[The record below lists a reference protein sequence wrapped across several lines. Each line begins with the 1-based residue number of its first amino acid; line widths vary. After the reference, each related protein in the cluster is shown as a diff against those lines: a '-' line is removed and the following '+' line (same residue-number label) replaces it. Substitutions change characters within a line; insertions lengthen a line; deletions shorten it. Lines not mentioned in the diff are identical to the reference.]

1 MNSHYNNNGQTLD
14 VVTWAKSQGLDVEG
28 FCRINALKYLTR
40 AGKKKGESKEKDYK
54 KALDYVHYLV
64 HGSFIKQQHTMV
76 ENHDFGKQTTFDDLI
91 EHVTQWAK
99 DKKILSALNVRGQM
113 IKVVEEVG
121 ELSGALLKSNKAGI
135 IDGLGDSFVTLI
147 ILAKQLDLDPT
158 ECLQAAWDE
167 IKNRT
172 GKTKGGVFVKD

>member
-1 MNSHYNNNGQTLD
+1 MSNHYNNNGKTLD

-64 HGSFIKQQHTMV
+64 HGSFIKQKPMA
-76 ENHDFGKQTTFDDLI
+76 ENHDFGKQPTFDELI

-99 DKKILSALNVRGQM
+99 DKNILSSLNVRGQIM
-113 IKVVEEVG
+113 KVMEEVG
-121 ELSGALLKSNKAGI
+121 ELSGAILKGNKAGI
-135 IDGLGDSFVTLI
+135 LDGLGDSFVTLI
-147 ILAKQLDLDPT
+147 ILAAQLDLDAT

-172 GKTKGGVFVKD
+172 GKTKDGVFVKD